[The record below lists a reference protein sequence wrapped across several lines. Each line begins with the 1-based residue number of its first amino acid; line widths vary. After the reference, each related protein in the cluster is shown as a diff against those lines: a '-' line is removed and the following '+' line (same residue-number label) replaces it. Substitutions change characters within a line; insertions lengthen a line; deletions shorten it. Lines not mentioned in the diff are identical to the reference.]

1 MVVNVTTKNSSHSA
15 YVLIMGI
22 NVDIKSFPTLLIKY
36 SELIEERLATGHV
49 QILLQVYRVISIDV
63 DGDIACERAGPI
75 HINNQV
81 I

>member
-49 QILLQVYRVISIDV
+49 VISRV
-63 DGDIACERAGPI
+63 KE
-75 HINNQV
+75 QV
-81 I
+81 QSISIIK